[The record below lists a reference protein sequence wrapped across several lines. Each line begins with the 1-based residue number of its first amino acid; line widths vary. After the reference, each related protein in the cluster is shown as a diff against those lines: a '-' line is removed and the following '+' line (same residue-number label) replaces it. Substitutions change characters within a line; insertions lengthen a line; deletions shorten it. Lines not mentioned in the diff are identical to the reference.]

1 MIYVTHHVS
10 GTQDAQALRDAIL
23 RKSRES
29 ARTSVDFF
37 QDNAERIQSLACA
50 MSERFAQ
57 GGRLFVMGNG
67 GSSCDA
73 EHVAVEFMHPILEKR
88 KALPSISLSAG
99 SALLTAISNDH
110 DFSRVYA
117 VQLRNLAQSKDMV
130 LAISTSGTSPNLVYA
145 LQEAKK
151 LGLLTAA
158 FCGKDGGRVKDVA
171 DWSLIVPSFSIHRIQ
186 ETHVVLLHVL
196 WDTIH
201 LVMGEEDIV

>member
-1 MIYVTHHVS
+1 MTRTTHHVPD
-10 GTQDAQALRDAIL
+10 TKNAQALREAIL

-29 ARTSVDFF
+29 AQTNVAFF
-37 QDNAERIQSLACA
+37 QDNAERIESLARA
-50 MSERFAQ
+50 MADRFAQ

-67 GSSCDA
+67 GSLCDA

-88 KALPSISLSAG
+88 KALPCLSLSAG
-99 SALLTAISNDH
+99 TALLTAISNDQ
-110 DFSRVYA
+110 DFSRVYGA
-117 VQLRNLAQSKDMV
+117 QIGNLAQPNDV
-130 LAISTSGTSPNLVYA
+130 ALVISTSGMSANLVYA

-151 LGLLTAA
+151 LGLMTVA
-158 FCGKDGGRVKDVA
+158 FCGKDGGRLQDLA
-171 DWSLIVPSFSIHRIQ
+171 DWSLVVPSFSIHRIQ